1 MHFEGHIRSYADADL
16 TPLIDLT
23 IDTFGP
29 FYENSFRPLVGDLIF
44 ARQHGDWRG
53 DYRRQVPTLHN
64 PDAHKYVAVA
74 EQDGVLTGYVAWH
87 VDETRRQAT
96 VEILAVAREH
106 RRSNTA
112 TLLCEHAFTAMR
124 DEGAQYVE
132 IGTGG
137 DDFHA
142 PARAFYE
149 SLGCVKLPVAVYFKQ
164 L

>member
-1 MHFEGHIRSYADADL
+1 MHIRSYADADL
-16 TPLIDLT
+16 TALIDLT

-29 FYENSFRPLVGDLIF
+29 FYEDSFRPLVGELIF

-53 DYRRQVPTLHN
+53 DYRRQVPALHD
-64 PDAHKYVAVA
+64 PAAHKYVAVA
-74 EQDGVLTGYVAWH
+74 EDNGVLAGYVAWH
-87 VDETRRQAT
+87 VDTTRQRGT
-96 VEILAVAREH
+96 VELLAVADGH

-112 TLLCEHAFTAMR
+112 TALCEHAFEAMR
-124 DEGAQYVE
+124 RADAQYVE

-149 SLGCVKLPVAVYFKQ
+149 SLGCIKLPVAVYFRE